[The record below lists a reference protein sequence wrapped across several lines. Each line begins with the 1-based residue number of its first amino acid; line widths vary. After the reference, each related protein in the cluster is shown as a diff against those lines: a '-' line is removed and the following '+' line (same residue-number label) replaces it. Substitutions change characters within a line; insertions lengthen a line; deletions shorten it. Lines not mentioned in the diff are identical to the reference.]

1 MSDNK
6 KYYYLKL
13 KENFFESDTL
23 ILLESQ
29 KDGYLYSNILLKLY
43 LRSLKNEGRL
53 AFNNL
58 IPYDVEMLAT
68 LTRHQVGTVEKALR
82 MFEQLGLIEIL
93 DNGVIYMTDIQNFIG
108 KSSSEADRQREYQKR
123 ISDEK
128 QKLLEPCKKSCKKS
142 NKKTTPEIEKEIE
155 TEIEKEK
162 EIETDNNSDSQ
173 SSISTK
179 NIVNLYHSIC
189 VSLPRV
195 TAPLSYNTRR
205 EIAERLKNEGYDAI
219 KAVFEKAEESDFL
232 TGKIQKGWTADLNWL
247 MIFKNF
253 CKVLE
258 DKYRNRD
265 KRGED
270 NAVDT
275 ETSTSTYKGYE
286 LTGIT
291 IL

>member
-1 MSDNK
+1 MESFYRGEK
-6 KYYYLKL
+6 MAKRYYWLKL
-13 KENFFESDTL
+13 KEDFFNDPRIKKLRRIAGGDTYTIIYLKLMLLSLQNDGVLSYEGIEESFTEEIALTIDEDPQNVSVTWAFLKAQKLIEEITDTS
-23 ILLESQ
+23 ILLSKVPEMIGSETD
-29 KDGYLYSNILLKLY
+29 KAEIMRRARANAV
-43 LRSLKNEGRL
+43 RSG
-53 AFNNL
+53 NN
-58 IPYDVEMLAT
+58 VT
-68 LTRHQVGTVEKALR
+68 KALPTVT
-82 MFEQLGLIEIL
+82 FC
-93 DNGVIYMTDIQNFIG
+93 YTD
-108 KSSSEADRQREYQKR
+108 KDKDKDKELYKDRD
-123 ISDEK
+123 I
-128 QKLLEPCKKSCKKS
+128 
-142 NKKTTPEIEKEIE
+142 
-155 TEIEKEK
+155 
-162 EIETDNNSDSQ
+162 DNNSDSQ

-189 VSLPRV
+189 VSLPKV

-205 EIAERLKNEGYDAI
+205 DIAERLKNEGYNAI

-258 DKYRNRD
+258 DKYRNRE
-265 KRGED
+265 KRGDE